1 MGTRC
6 GDLDPSVLVHLMR
19 TDGMGHA
26 DLDRL
31 INDESGLKGI
41 SGISNDM
48 REIEKAAHEGDHRAL
63 LAFKTFCYQVRKY
76 IGAYVAAIGGLDV
89 LVFTGGIG
97 QGSDGV
103 RSLACQGMGYMGI
116 HIDEEKNRN
125 ARGSEEVCDISIADA
140 PVRVLVI
147 PTNQERMIA
156 RETLRAL
163 NRRHVT
169 KIIRSQKPRPVPFE
183 VSAHHMHLSQEHIE
197 ALFGPGHRLSFES
210 KLSQPGQYACK
221 EKLNLI
227 GPRGKIE
234 RVRVLGPPRRETQIE
249 ISMTE
254 QFRLGI
260 QPPIRESGDIESSTG
275 ITIEGPK
282 STISIDKGVICAL
295 RHIHMSPE
303 DALHFGL
310 HDKDRVMVRVKGRR
324 ELIFGDVLI
333 RVNPNFKLVV
343 HIDTDEGNAAGIS
356 MDVNGYIDG
365 IQNRN

>member
-1 MGTRC
+1 
-6 GDLDPSVLVHLMR
+6 
-19 TDGMGHA
+19 
-26 DLDRL
+26 
-31 INDESGLKGI
+31 
-41 SGISNDM
+41 
-48 REIEKAAHEGDHRAL
+48 
-63 LAFKTFCYQVRKY
+63 
-76 IGAYVAAIGGLDV
+76 
-89 LVFTGGIG
+89 
-97 QGSDGV
+97 
-103 RSLACQGMGYMGI
+103 
-116 HIDEEKNRN
+116 
-125 ARGSEEVCDISIADA
+125 VCDISIADA

-147 PTNQERMIA
+147 PTNEERMIA

-169 KIIRSQKPRPVPFE
+169 RIIRSQKPRPVPFE
-183 VSAHHMHLSQEHIE
+183 VSAHHIHLSQEHVE

-234 RVRVLGPPRRETQIE
+234 RVRVLGPPRKETQIE

-260 QPPIRESGDIESSTG
+260 QPPIRESGDIESSPG

-282 STISIDKGVICAL
+282 GTISIDKGVICAL

-310 HDKDRVMVRVKGRR
+310 HDKDRVMVRVEGRR
-324 ELIFGDVLI
+324 ELIFGDVVI
-333 RVNPNFKLVV
+333 RVDPKFKLAV

-356 MDVNGYIDG
+356 TEVTGYIDG